1 VLGVEKD
8 VVLTPIMHDTPI
20 AMSKVWAN
28 GLVIAV
34 AVALSLYFVL
44 RLMLGIP
51 ETKPGIG
58 TEGLGKSG
66 ALEGRLE
73 AHAQV
78 AQCWLEGMC
87 IVAKPAPAS
96 RLMPSAA
103 RAIRR
108 SGNLRAVPMP
118 ILRNTTSL

>member
-28 GLVIAV
+28 GLAIAV
-34 AVALSLYFVL
+34 AAALSLYFVL

-58 TEGLGKSG
+58 YPKDWENQARWKGGWKRTRKSRNAGSRACASLRNQYQHPCMYRKLKPERNDGEAHRGLGVN
-66 ALEGRLE
+66 E
-73 AHAQV
+73 
-78 AQCWLEGMC
+78 
-87 IVAKPAPAS
+87 
-96 RLMPSAA
+96 
-103 RAIRR
+103 
-108 SGNLRAVPMP
+108 
-118 ILRNTTSL
+118 